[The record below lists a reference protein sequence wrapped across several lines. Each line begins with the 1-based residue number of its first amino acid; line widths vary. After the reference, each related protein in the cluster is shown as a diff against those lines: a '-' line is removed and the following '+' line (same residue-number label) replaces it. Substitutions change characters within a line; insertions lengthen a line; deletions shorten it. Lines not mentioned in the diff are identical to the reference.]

1 MAKSK
6 SSISLFGSIVALA
19 FILSISNT
27 TAQTSAMDKR
37 KDQLEKQVLQ
47 LKKDIAIM
55 ERAIQVTSN
64 KKKLT
69 EKEVAALRASID
81 KKNKQIGSFKNEI
94 NSFKKDIE
102 KTSVEIDQKVSTVT
116 YLKEKYAKLL
126 NEIYKTMVADK
137 AAVPILFPDNTR
149 FIHKNYLRI
158 ISNYRLSQAGEIRKT
173 IVTLEGK
180 KSKLEISKNV
190 AEVKLKKEDQLKAEL
205 DKERKKKDQEISTL
219 SQKEEKIKKQIEAK
233 NKAAQ
238 KLNASIQRIIEEQIR
253 LAKAKA
259 EKNKPVNTTTTK
271 TENKAEAYLTPK
283 EVELS
288 RDFASNQGRLPWPV
302 AKGNI
307 TSYFGRHE
315 HPTLK
320 GVYIENNGVDFKTEP
335 GASARAVFDGNVISI
350 FYLPTTQNCVIV
362 KHGEYFSVYSNI
374 ANPSVKVGD
383 NVSTKQTL
391 GQAYT
396 DSEEKST
403 KVHLEIW
410 KGKDKINPSLWLSNA
425 R

>member
-6 SSISLFGSIVALA
+6 SSISLFGSVFALV
-19 FILSISNT
+19 LISLVFNS
-27 TAQTSAMDKR
+27 TAQTSAIDKR
-37 KDQLEKQVLQ
+37 KIQLEKQVEQ

-55 ERAIQVTSN
+55 ERAIQTTSN

-69 EKEVAALRASID
+69 EKEVATLRASID
-81 KKNKQIGSFKNEI
+81 KKSKQIGTFKTEI

-158 ISNYRLSQAGEIRKT
+158 ISNHRLSQASEIRKT

-180 KSKLEISKNV
+180 KSKLELSKT
-190 AEVKLKKEDQLKAEL
+190 EVESKLKKEDQLKIAL
-205 DKERKKKDQEISTL
+205 DNERKKKDQEISSL
-219 SQKEEKIKKQIEAK
+219 SQKEAKIKKQIEAK

-259 EKNKPVNTTTTK
+259 EKNRPATTTTSK
-271 TENKAEAYLTPK
+271 PANNADAYLTPK
-283 EVELS
+283 EMELS

-307 TSYFGRHE
+307 TSSFGRHE
-315 HPTLK
+315 HPSLK
-320 GVYIENNGVDFKTEP
+320 GVFIENNGVDFKTEA
-335 GASARAVFDGNVISI
+335 GATARAVFDGNVISI

-374 ANPSVKVGD
+374 ASPSVKVGD
-383 NVSTKQTL
+383 NVSTKQSL

-396 DSEEKST
+396 DSDEKST
-403 KVHLEIW
+403 KIHLEIW

>member
-1 MAKSK
+1 
-6 SSISLFGSIVALA
+6 
-19 FILSISNT
+19 
-27 TAQTSAMDKR
+27 MDKR

-190 AEVKLKKEDQLKAEL
+190 AEVKLKKEDELKAEL

-259 EKNKPVNTTTTK
+259 EKNNRPAKYHL
-271 TENKAEAYLTPK
+271 AYK
-283 EVELS
+283 
-288 RDFASNQGRLPWPV
+288 
-302 AKGNI
+302 I
-307 TSYFGRHE
+307 
-315 HPTLK
+315 
-320 GVYIENNGVDFKTEP
+320 
-335 GASARAVFDGNVISI
+335 
-350 FYLPTTQNCVIV
+350 
-362 KHGEYFSVYSNI
+362 
-374 ANPSVKVGD
+374 
-383 NVSTKQTL
+383 
-391 GQAYT
+391 
-396 DSEEKST
+396 
-403 KVHLEIW
+403 
-410 KGKDKINPSLWLSNA
+410 GK
-425 R
+425 